1 MPSKKYVTI
10 TVKEELA
17 PFVRRYYRE
26 LLSGA
31 KKLLDF
37 DRDYVILRMP
47 REKFDKLSIF
57 GESNQILIDYIGSCE
72 LILGCRPLQVMA
84 WKGIVKSIPEVF
96 GKIILDSDKL
106 FERQLDIREKLT
118 PYNIYSI
125 PLTLLSEIAKITG
138 DDRSYRVSARYLA
151 DSLGLSLET
160 LLFILGSI
168 ERAGFVRIDIVGD
181 RKLVDALI
189 ELTDSGREVA
199 LLLSDIS
206 SQLNKKIEKAPT
218 KESWW
223 LNASVDLI
231 FWKKPCYYAVRIHVG
246 PDDVW
251 HYLTEEQ
258 KNILEKCILRRI
270 DGTYFSREALEKL
283 IEMGIMIPH
292 LDFILQEAGDLVV
305 TYGEML
311 KIR

>member
-1 MPSKKYVTI
+1 MPSKRYVTI

-17 PFVRRYYRE
+17 PLVRRYYRE

-31 KKLLDF
+31 KKPLDF

-57 GESNQILIDYIGSCE
+57 GELNQILIDYIYSCE
-72 LILGCRPLQVMA
+72 LILRCRPLQVMA
-84 WKGIVKSIPEVF
+84 WKGMVKNIPEVF
-96 GKIILDSDKL
+96 GKIILDADKL
-106 FERQLDIREKLT
+106 FERQLDVREKLT

-125 PLTLLSEIAKITG
+125 PLTLLSEIAKTIG
-138 DDRSYRVSARYLA
+138 ESENYRVSARYLA

-160 LLFILGSI
+160 LLFILGSL
-168 ERAGFVRIDIVGD
+168 EKAGFIKIDIVGGG
-181 RKLVDALI
+181 KFVDALI

-206 SQLNKKIEKAPT
+206 GQLNKTTRKAPT
-218 KESWW
+218 KEPWW

-231 FWKKPCYYAVRIHVG
+231 FWKKPCYYAARIHVG

-258 KNILEKCILRRI
+258 RSNLEKYVLRMI
-270 DGTYFSREALEKL
+270 NGTYFSREALRKL
-283 IEMGIMIPH
+283 IEMGITIPH

>member
-1 MPSKKYVTI
+1 MPSRRYVTI

-31 KKLLDF
+31 KKPLDF

-57 GESNQILIDYIGSCE
+57 GEPNQILMDYIDSCE

-84 WKGIVKSIPEVF
+84 WKSMVKNIPEVF
-96 GKIILDSDKL
+96 GKMILDADKL
-106 FERQLDIREKLT
+106 FERQLDIKEELT

-125 PLTLLSEIAKITG
+125 PLALLSEIAKIAG

-168 ERAGFVRIDIVGD
+168 ETTGFVRIDIIGGG
-181 RKLVDALI
+181 KLVDALI

-206 SQLNKKIEKAPT
+206 GQLNKTTRKAPT
-218 KESWW
+218 KEPWW

-231 FWKKPCYYAVRIHVG
+231 FWKKPCYYAARIHVG

-251 HYLTEEQ
+251 HYLTE
-258 KNILEKCILRRI
+258 
-270 DGTYFSREALEKL
+270 
-283 IEMGIMIPH
+283 
-292 LDFILQEAGDLVV
+292 
-305 TYGEML
+305 
-311 KIR
+311 

>member
-1 MPSKKYVTI
+1 MPSRRYVTLTI
-10 TVKEELA
+10 KEELA
-17 PFVRRYYRE
+17 PLVRRYYRE
-26 LLSGA
+26 LLSCA
-31 KKLLDF
+31 KKLVDF
-37 DRDYVILRMP
+37 DRNHVILRMP
-47 REKFDKLSIF
+47 RERFDKLSIF
-57 GESNQILIDYIGSCE
+57 GEPNQILIDYIYSCE

-84 WKGIVKSIPEVF
+84 WKGMVKNIPEVF
-96 GKIILDSDKL
+96 GKIILDADKL
-106 FERQLDIREKLT
+106 FERQLDVREKLT

-125 PLTLLSEIAKITG
+125 QLALLSEMAKTIG
-138 DDRSYRVSARYLA
+138 ESGNYRVSARYLA
-151 DSLGLSLET
+151 GSLGLSLET

-168 ERAGFVRIDIVGD
+168 EKAGFVRIDIVGD

-189 ELTDSGREVA
+189 ELTDSGRDIV
-199 LLLSDIS
+199 LLLLDIS

-218 KESWW
+218 KEPWW

-258 KNILEKCILRRI
+258 KNILEKYVLPMI

-283 IEMGIMIPH
+283 IEVGLRSQPH
-292 LDFILQEAGDLVV
+292 RFYSGS
-305 TYGEML
+305 
-311 KIR
+311 